1 MPPDALRIV
10 SAASV
15 SLEAY
20 AAAFT
25 ASFRGYYHPVSHD
38 AGTLARRVRFEQYDL
53 ENSLLAYD
61 EGGEVAG
68 VAALGVRG
76 GRGWVAG
83 LAVVPGRRGRGRG
96 RELMSALLARARAA
110 GLRQLSLEVMAV
122 NTAARRLYE
131 RAGMRVTRDL
141 LVLERAAGYAG
152 GAGDDARRARAPK
165 EAPAAG
171 LLAHYWRL
179 HPEPPA
185 WQRELAS
192 LLAADLRGLYVGGAR
207 RPRAYA
213 LTGQARDGNTYVS
226 DLAAADA
233 AGAEAMCAALGRVPG
248 ALRVVNEP
256 ERGPFAAPLL
266 RRGFAEVIRQHEMTM
281 EL

>member
-1 MPPDALRIV
+1 LADDALTIV

-15 SLEAY
+15 SLAAY

-25 ASFRGYYHPVSHD
+25 SAFRGYHHPVKHD
-38 AGTLARRVRFEQYDL
+38 AASLARRVRCEQYDL

-61 EGGEVAG
+61 GGEVAG
-68 VAALGVRG
+68 VAALAVRA

-83 LAVVPGRRGRGRG
+83 LAVVPEQRGRGRG
-96 RELMSALLARARAA
+96 RELTSALVARARAA
-110 GLRQLSLEVMAV
+110 GLRRLSLEVLTP

-131 RAGMRVTRDL
+131 WVGMRVTRDL
-141 LVLERAAGYAG
+141 LVLERAAGH
-152 GAGDDARRARAPK
+152 DSTRRAHAPG
-165 EAPAAG
+165 EAPAAE
-171 LLAHYWRL
+171 LLKHYARL

-185 WQRELAS
+185 WQRELSS
-192 LLAADLRGLYVGGAR
+192 LLAADLRGFCIGGSR

-213 LTGQARDGNTYVS
+213 LVDEGRDGSAYIS

-233 AGAEAMCAALGRVPG
+233 AQAEAMCAALDRVPG
-248 ALRVVNEP
+248 ALRIVNEP
-256 ERGPFAAPLL
+256 ERSPFVAPLL
-266 RRGFAEVIRQHEMTM
+266 GHGFAEVLRQHEMTM